1 MASHEE
7 IVDHLAACFDAVYR
21 ALGETAPFMTNDTY
35 VVRTYEMGRAFG
47 EMALA
52 FRSSLVQK
60 QARPLSIIQ
69 AVLRHALVNDETGA
83 MTLYAVAMV
92 VGPRLLVSIRDAH
105 ELIDDPALGGLLDYA
120 ADVVVREILAVGE
133 VARNQAPI
141 EDSSW
146 QDAARDLSDTLDSAG
161 NAESFGVSH

>member
-1 MASHEE
+1 
-7 IVDHLAACFDAVYR
+7 
-21 ALGETAPFMTNDTY
+21 
-35 VVRTYEMGRAFG
+35 
-47 EMALA
+47 
-52 FRSSLVQK
+52 
-60 QARPLSIIQ
+60 
-69 AVLRHALVNDETGA
+69 VNDETGA

-105 ELIDDPALGGLLDYA
+105 ELIDDPALGSLLDYA